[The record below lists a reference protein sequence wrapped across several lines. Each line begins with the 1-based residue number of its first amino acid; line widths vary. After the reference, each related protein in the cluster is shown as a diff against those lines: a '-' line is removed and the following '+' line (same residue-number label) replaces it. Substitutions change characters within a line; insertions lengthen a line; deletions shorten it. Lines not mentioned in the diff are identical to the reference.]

1 MKSRVVSYWLLASLA
16 FSLTG
21 PGAIAFANW
30 DAPYGFYK
38 DLSVWLGCAGSFLLL
53 VAIYGLIKWRRT
65 KLGLTH
71 PTVAGITAAIT
82 IAVGYLAEG
91 FIRGEAGY
99 GSSNILTFIIGGFF
113 GLTLSLMLLPG
124 ALLAL
129 MTGDIYQPYDR
140 PLLMAWLVSLA
151 VSLALLGVY
160 LKIRRGETKGR
171 DSQAP

>member
-21 PGAIAFANW
+21 PGAVAFANW

-53 VAIYGLIKWRRT
+53 MALYGLMEWRRT
-65 KLGLTH
+65 KLSLTH
-71 PTVAGITAAIT
+71 PTVAGIMAAIT

-91 FIRGEAGY
+91 FIGDEAGY

-113 GLTLSLMLLPG
+113 GLALSLMLLPG
-124 ALLAL
+124 VLLAL
-129 MTGDIYQPYDR
+129 MTGDLYQPNDR
-140 PLLMAWLVSLA
+140 PLLIAWLVSLA
-151 VSLALLGVY
+151 VSLALFGVY
-160 LKIRRGETKGR
+160 LEIRRAETKGR
-171 DSQAP
+171 QSQAP